1 MLIYMIENILNG
13 KFYIGKTVKT
23 VEERFK
29 QHIRCAKRGVNRKLY
44 DAMNHYGIDQ
54 FVFYVIEDNI
64 QSEDVL
70 NEREIY
76 WIAKLNAIE
85 NGYNMAEGGQGGASI
100 VPKHWDEKHHASFH
114 DYLYNRGGI
123 ELISKRMKENN
134 PMKGRKHA
142 NESKEKMSLSR
153 EKYKEA
159 YRERFKG
166 ENNPMYGY
174 TKEYVEAHKNESEFC
189 RNLSDKWAEKTEVYS
204 KEYVEVHKNES
215 EFCEKLSRIR
225 QEMSER
231 FSGEGNPMY
240 GRNDQCYGARRW
252 NAEVKGKTAE
262 EIYGVEWAKQ
272 RAEKQSEAMKRLWK
286 DKNYKKKRL
295 AACEKQGEKISKR
308 LKEYNKKNA
317 KTCPYCGKTVSPT
330 NFIRWHGEN
339 CKFRDDK
346 TETDTLEKA
355 LKLRDMA
362 KTLK

>member
-23 VEERFK
+23 LQERFK

-54 FVFYVIEDNI
+54 FVIHVMEDNI

-76 WIAKLNAIE
+76 WISKLNAIE
-85 NGYNMAEGGQGGASI
+85 NGYNMAEGGDGGGSI
-100 VPKHWDEKHHASFH
+100 VPKHWDENHHAKFH
-114 DYLYNRGGI
+114 DYLYNRGGR
-123 ELISKRMKENN
+123 ERLSKRMKENN
-134 PMKGRKHA
+134 PMKGRKHTK
-142 NESKEKMSLSR
+142 ESREKMSQSR
-153 EKYKEA
+153 EKYKEI

-174 TKEYVEAHKNESEFC
+174 TKEYVEAHKDDEFC
-189 RNLSDKWAEKTEVYS
+189 SNLSQ
-204 KEYVEVHKNES
+204 
-215 EFCEKLSRIR
+215 IR
-225 QEMSER
+225 QEMSKR

-240 GRNDQCYGARRW
+240 GRNDQCHGARRW

-262 EIYGVEWAKQ
+262 EIYGAERAKQ
-272 RAEKQSEAMKRLWK
+272 LAENQSETMKRLWK
-286 DKNYKKKRL
+286 DENYR
-295 AACEKQGEKISKR
+295 EKILASLESRGKKTSEK
-308 LKEYNKKNA
+308 LKEYNMKNA

-339 CKFRDDK
+339 CKFRNDK
-346 TETDTLEKA
+346 DETDSLEKA
-355 LKLRDMA
+355 IQLRDMA
-362 KTLK
+362 RGLS

>member
-70 NEREIY
+70 NEREKY
-76 WIAKLNAIE
+76 WITKLNAIE
-85 NGYNMAEGGQGGASI
+85 NGYNMAEGGDGGASI
-100 VPKHWDEKHHASFH
+100 VPKHWDENHHANFY
-114 DYLYNRGGI
+114 DYLYNRGGR

-134 PMKGRKHA
+134 PMKGRKHTK
-142 NESKEKMSLSR
+142 ESREKMSQSK
-153 EKYKEA
+153 EKYKEI
-159 YRERFKG
+159 YSQKFSG

-174 TKEYVEAHKNESEFC
+174 TKEYVEAHKNEF
-189 RNLSDKWAEKTEVYS
+189 
-204 KEYVEVHKNES
+204 

-225 QEMSER
+225 QKMSER

-262 EIYGVEWAKQ
+262 EIYGVECAKQ
-272 RAEKQSEAMKRLWK
+272 RVEKQSEAMKRLWK
-286 DKNYKKKRL
+286 DENYKKKRL
-295 AACEKQGEKISKR
+295 AACDKQGEKISKS
-308 LKEYNKKNA
+308 LKEYNMKNA

-346 TETDTLEKA
+346 LESDNFDRIKE
-355 LKLRDMA
+355 LRDMA
-362 KTLK
+362 KNLEGY

>member
-1 MLIYMIENILNG
+1 MIENILNG

-23 VEERFK
+23 LQERFK
-29 QHIRCAKRGVNRKLY
+29 QHIRCAKRRVNRKLY

-54 FVFYVIEDNI
+54 FVIHVMEDNI

-76 WIAKLNAIE
+76 WISKLNAVE

-100 VPKHWDEKHHASFH
+100 VPKHWDENHHAKFH
-114 DYLYNRGGI
+114 DYLYNRGGK
-123 ELISKRMKENN
+123 ERLSKRMKENN
-134 PMKGRKHA
+134 PMKGRKHTK
-142 NESKEKMSLSR
+142 ESREKMSQSR
-153 EKYKEA
+153 EKYKEI

-174 TKEYVEAHKNESEFC
+174 TKEYVEAHKDDEFC
-189 RNLSDKWAEKTEVYS
+189 SNLSDKWTERS
-204 KEYVEVHKNES
+204 K
-215 EFCEKLSRIR
+215 
-225 QEMSER
+225 R

-262 EIYGVEWAKQ
+262 EIYGTERAKQ
-272 RAEKQSEAMKRLWK
+272 LAENQSETMKRLWK
-286 DKNYKKKRL
+286 DENYR
-295 AACEKQGEKISKR
+295 EKILASLESRGKKTSEK

-330 NFIRWHGEN
+330 NFLRWHGEN
-339 CKFRDDK
+339 CKLRDDK
-346 TETDTLEKA
+346 EETDSLEKA
-355 LKLRDMA
+355 IQLRDMA
-362 KTLK
+362 RGLK

>member
-70 NEREIY
+70 NEREKY
-76 WIAKLNAIE
+76 WITKLNAIE
-85 NGYNMAEGGQGGASI
+85 NGYNMAEGGDGGAFI
-100 VPKHWDEKHHASFH
+100 VPKHWDENHHAKFH
-114 DYLYNRGGI
+114 DYLYNRGGR

-134 PMKGRKHA
+134 PMKGRKHT
-142 NESKEKMSLSR
+142 NETKEKMSQSK
-153 EKYKEA
+153 EKYKEI
-159 YRERFKG
+159 YSQKFSG

-174 TKEYVEAHKNESEFC
+174 TKEYVEA
-189 RNLSDKWAEKTEVYS
+189 
-204 KEYVEVHKNES
+204 HKNES

-240 GRNDQCYGARRW
+240 GKNDQCYGARRW
-252 NAEVKGKTAE
+252 NAEVKGKAAE

-286 DKNYKKKRL
+286 DENYKKKRL
-295 AACEKQGEKISKR
+295 AACEKQGEKISKS
-308 LKEYNKKNA
+308 LKEYNMKNA
-317 KTCPYCGKTVSPT
+317 KTCPCCGKTVSPT

-346 TETDTLEKA
+346 LESDNFDRIKE
-355 LKLRDMA
+355 LRDMA
-362 KTLK
+362 KNLEGY

>member
-23 VEERFK
+23 LQERFK

-54 FVFYVIEDNI
+54 FVIHVMEDNI

-76 WIAKLNAIE
+76 WISKLNAIE
-85 NGYNMAEGGQGGASI
+85 NGYNMAEGGDGGGSI
-100 VPKHWDEKHHASFH
+100 VPKHWDENHHAKFH
-114 DYLYNRGGI
+114 DYLYNRGGR
-123 ELISKRMKENN
+123 ERLSKRMKENN
-134 PMKGRKHA
+134 PMKGRKHTK
-142 NESKEKMSLSR
+142 ESREKMSQSR
-153 EKYKEA
+153 EKYKEI

-174 TKEYVEAHKNESEFC
+174 TKEYVEAHKDDEFC
-189 RNLSDKWAEKTEVYS
+189 SNLSQ
-204 KEYVEVHKNES
+204 
-215 EFCEKLSRIR
+215 IR
-225 QEMSER
+225 QEMSKR

-240 GRNDQCYGARRW
+240 GRNDQCHGARRW
-252 NAEVKGKTAE
+252 NAEVKGETAE
-262 EIYGVEWAKQ
+262 EIYGAERAKQ
-272 RAEKQSEAMKRLWK
+272 LAENQSETMKRLWK
-286 DKNYKKKRL
+286 DENYR
-295 AACEKQGEKISKR
+295 EKILASLESRGKKTSEK

-339 CKFRDDK
+339 CKFRNDK
-346 TETDTLEKA
+346 DETDCLEKA
-355 LKLRDMA
+355 IQLRDMA
-362 KTLK
+362 RGLK

>member
-44 DAMNHYGIDQ
+44 DTMNHYGIDQ

-70 NEREIY
+70 NEREKY
-76 WIAKLNAIE
+76 WITKLNAIE
-85 NGYNMAEGGQGGASI
+85 NGYNMAEGGDGGASI
-100 VPKHWDEKHHASFH
+100 VPKHWDENHHAKFH
-114 DYLYNRGGI
+114 DYLYNHGGR

-134 PMKGRKHA
+134 PMKGRKHT
-142 NESKEKMSLSR
+142 NETKEKMSQSK
-153 EKYKEA
+153 EKYKEI
-159 YRERFKG
+159 YSQKFSG

-174 TKEYVEAHKNESEFC
+174 TKEYVEA
-189 RNLSDKWAEKTEVYS
+189 
-204 KEYVEVHKNES
+204 HKNES

-240 GRNDQCYGARRW
+240 GKNDQCYGARRW

-262 EIYGVEWAKQ
+262 EIYGVERAKQ
-272 RAEKQSEAMKRLWK
+272 RAEKQSEVMKRLWK
-286 DKNYKKKRL
+286 DENYKKKRL
-295 AACEKQGEKISKR
+295 TACEKQGEKISKS
-308 LKEYNKKNA
+308 LKEYNMKNA

-346 TETDTLEKA
+346 TESDNFDRIKE
-355 LKLRDMA
+355 LRDMA
-362 KTLK
+362 KNLEGY

>member
-23 VEERFK
+23 VQDRFK
-29 QHIRCAKRGVNRKLY
+29 QHIRCAKYGINRKLY
-44 DAMNHYGIDQ
+44 DAMNHYGIDK

-76 WIAKLNAIE
+76 WITKLNAIE

-100 VPKHWDEKHHASFH
+100 VPKHWDENHHASFH
-114 DYLYNRGGI
+114 DYLYNRGGR
-123 ELISKRMKENN
+123 ERLSKRMKENP
-134 PMKGRKHA
+134 PMKGCKHTDDA
-142 NESKEKMSLSR
+142 KKKMSQSK
-153 EKYKEA
+153 EKYKEI
-159 YRERFKG
+159 YSQKFSG

-174 TKEYVEAHKNESEFC
+174 TKEYVETHKNESEFC
-189 RNLSDKWAEKTEVYS
+189 RNI
-204 KEYVEVHKNES
+204 
-215 EFCEKLSRIR
+215 SRIR

-262 EIYGVEWAKQ
+262 EIYGVEWSKQ
-272 RAEKQSEAMKRLWK
+272 RAEKQSEAMTRLWK
-286 DKNYKKKRL
+286 DDNYKKKRL
-295 AACEKQGEKISKR
+295 AACEKQGDKISKS

-317 KTCPYCGKTVSPT
+317 KTCQYCGKTVSPT

-339 CKFRDDK
+339 CKFRTDK
-346 TETDTLEKA
+346 TETDTVARVME
-355 LKLRDMA
+355 LRDMA
-362 KTLK
+362 KRL

>member
-76 WIAKLNAIE
+76 WITKLNAIE
-85 NGYNMAEGGQGGASI
+85 NGYNMAEGGDGGASI
-100 VPKHWDEKHHASFH
+100 VPKHWDENHHAKFH
-114 DYLYNRGGI
+114 DYLYNRGGR

-134 PMKGRKHA
+134 PMKGRKHT
-142 NESKEKMSLSR
+142 NETKEKMSQSKEEYKEIYR
-153 EKYKEA
+153 EKIT
-159 YRERFKG
+159 G

-174 TKEYVEAHKNESEFC
+174 TKEYVEA
-189 RNLSDKWAEKTEVYS
+189 
-204 KEYVEVHKNES
+204 HKNES

-262 EIYGVEWAKQ
+262 EIYGAECAKQ
-272 RAEKQSEAMKRLWK
+272 RAEKISEAMKRLWK
-286 DKNYKKKRL
+286 DENYKKKRP
-295 AACEKQGEKISKR
+295 AACEKVSKS

-346 TETDTLEKA
+346 LESDNFDRIKE
-355 LKLRDMA
+355 LRDMA
-362 KTLK
+362 KNLEGY

>member
-76 WIAKLNAIE
+76 WITKLNAIE
-85 NGYNMAEGGQGGASI
+85 NGYNMAEGGDGGASI
-100 VPKHWDEKHHASFH
+100 VPKHWDENHHAKFH
-114 DYLYNRGGI
+114 DYLYNRGGR

-134 PMKGRKHA
+134 PMKGRKHTK
-142 NESKEKMSLSR
+142 ESREKMSQSK
-153 EKYKEA
+153 EKYKEI
-159 YRERFKG
+159 YREKFSG

-174 TKEYVEAHKNESEFC
+174 TKEYVEAHKNEF
-189 RNLSDKWAEKTEVYS
+189 
-204 KEYVEVHKNES
+204 
-215 EFCEKLSRIR
+215 EFCEKISRIR

-286 DKNYKKKRL
+286 DENYKKKRL
-295 AACEKQGEKISKR
+295 AACEKQGEKISKS

-346 TETDTLEKA
+346 NCTDTYERIVE
-355 LKLRDMA
+355 LRDMA
-362 KTLK
+362 KNLEGY

>member
-23 VEERFK
+23 LQERFK

-54 FVFYVIEDNI
+54 FVIHVMEDNI

-76 WIAKLNAIE
+76 WITKLNAIE
-85 NGYNMAEGGQGGASI
+85 NGYNMAEGGDGGGSI
-100 VPKHWDEKHHASFH
+100 VPKHWDENHHAKFH
-114 DYLYNRGGI
+114 DYLYNRGGR
-123 ELISKRMKENN
+123 EQLSKRMKENN
-134 PMKGRKHA
+134 PMKGRKHTK
-142 NESKEKMSLSR
+142 ESREKMSQSR
-153 EKYKEA
+153 EKYKET

-166 ENNPMYGY
+166 ENNPVYGY
-174 TKEYVEAHKNESEFC
+174 TKEYVEAHKDDEFC
-189 RNLSDKWAEKTEVYS
+189 K
-204 KEYVEVHKNES
+204 
-215 EFCEKLSRIR
+215 KLSQIR
-225 QEMSER
+225 QEMSKR

-262 EIYGVEWAKQ
+262 EIYGTERAKQ
-272 RAEKQSEAMKRLWK
+272 LAENQSETMKRLWK
-286 DKNYKKKRL
+286 DENYR
-295 AACEKQGEKISKR
+295 EKILTSLESRGKKTSEK

-330 NFIRWHGEN
+330 NFLRWHGEN
-339 CKFRDDK
+339 CKFRHDK
-346 TETDTLEKA
+346 DETDTLEKA
-355 LKLRDMA
+355 IQLRDMA
-362 KTLK
+362 RGLK